1 MEPAGGFEPSTCC
14 LRNSCSTTELRRRG
28 SKSIPSRSDPP
39 PCTPSTVGGTSVA
52 KAYVLIKTRVGEI
65 DLVRAELARNANI
78 TSADPIIGP
87 YDIIAVVEASDYN
100 TIGSVVLRFVHE
112 LRGVENTVTCM
123 VIESPTGAGHG

>member
-1 MEPAGGFEPSTCC
+1 M
-14 LRNSCSTTELRRRG
+14 
-28 SKSIPSRSDPP
+28 
-39 PCTPSTVGGTSVA
+39 A